1 MRALP
6 AFVQTQGRDEASL
19 SKNHVARLDWPGRP
33 GRRRCR
39 VQNFSGWERSKLE
52 KLTELQSRTIEGV
65 GMLLSTPASPEEKVA
80 EVEALVQHF
89 QELKSALTEPQ

>member
-1 MRALP
+1 M
-6 AFVQTQGRDEASL
+6 
-19 SKNHVARLDWPGRP
+19 
-33 GRRRCR
+33 
-39 VQNFSGWERSKLE
+39 QNFSGWERSKLE

-89 QELKSALTEPQ
+89 RELKNALTDGRAPTAR

>member
-1 MRALP
+1 MKRALEEYKRR
-6 AFVQTQGRDEASL
+6 AAQLERIRKRFEVLRD
-19 SKNHVARLDWPGRP
+19 
-33 GRRRCR
+33 
-39 VQNFSGWERSKLE
+39 KLE

-89 QELKSALTEPQ
+89 QELKSALTEPGGR

>member
-1 MRALP
+1 M
-6 AFVQTQGRDEASL
+6 
-19 SKNHVARLDWPGRP
+19 
-33 GRRRCR
+33 
-39 VQNFSGWERSKLE
+39 QNFAGWDRSKLE

-89 QELKSALTEPQ
+89 QELKGALTEAKTPAAP

>member
-1 MRALP
+1 LADTPR
-6 AFVQTQGRDEASL
+6 Q
-19 SKNHVARLDWPGRP
+19 
-33 GRRRCR
+33 RRYR

-52 KLTELQSRTIEGV
+52 RLTELQSRTIEGV

-89 QELKSALTEPQ
+89 RELKNALTEGQAPTAR

>member
-1 MRALP
+1 MSGPTRI
-6 AFVQTQGRDEASL
+6 
-19 SKNHVARLDWPGRP
+19 RLTAISERP
-33 GRRRCR
+33 GDTTGGD
-39 VQNFSGWERSKLE
+39 VHNLAGWERSKLE

-89 QELKSALTEPQ
+89 QELKSALTEPGGR